1 MQQLSFGDIP
11 DTPFAI
17 VATPATMPLL
27 AAPTNGTESLPEA
40 AVVVPAV
47 AVHPELPGDLAGVIA
62 ALQADRVFSPQ
73 TIRQW
78 SSSIRT
84 VAHGVGRSPGA
95 IPAAPSALRAAVA
108 EANPTLRGIKPKR
121 WANAR
126 SEVYRAI
133 EHLGIGEPRAAD
145 DLPIAWAR
153 LKDQLPA
160 QTLRRRLS
168 RFIDFCATGGIT
180 PDTVSADTMTAF
192 HRHLDASPRVKVP
205 KKALRAACV
214 AWNEA
219 VRTVPGWPAVT
230 VPVPSWSKTYKLA
243 ADVLPASFEADLARL
258 HRRLS
263 VVDLLDENA
272 PKKPLR
278 PATLATMIAH
288 LRELVA
294 GAVHAGVPAET
305 LTDLSALLSPTTLK
319 IALRWHL
326 DRRDGA
332 SSPGLVEMGH
342 NAYTTAKNY
351 CRLPAEDVAAIKA
364 MVGRLGDRERG
375 MTRKNRQRLAAFDD
389 RRLVRALFK
398 LPDKLEAMAVAKDPP
413 RKGAVLMQT
422 AILIELWLFAPMRSR
437 NMRELEPERHIV
449 QHGSTKSGVTF
460 IEIEAFQMKTAEA
473 MQWPLPEH
481 VVARLNRYMTNWRPH
496 LGGKTSPW
504 LFPGRDPS
512 KPKHGVSIAAQVGET
527 IWEHLGVKMNPHLF
541 RHLAGKL
548 YLDLDPGNYE
558 GPRRFLG
565 HRDINTTTTY
575 YTGLESAAAARLY
588 DAKVLELVGLDDTA
602 PKPRGRRGGGR

>member
-1 MQQLSFGDIP
+1 MQQLPLFDFP
-11 DTPFAI
+11 DTPLAI
-17 VATPATMPLL
+17 VAPPETTALS
-27 AAPTNGTESLPEA
+27 AEPTDIMEGTSEA

-47 AVHPELPGDLAGVIA
+47 TVHPEPPTDLAAVIA
-62 ALQADRVFSPQ
+62 ALQSDRVLTPQ

-78 SSSIRT
+78 ASSIRT
-84 VAHGVGRSPGA
+84 AARGVRQSPGA
-95 IPAAPSALRAAVA
+95 IPATPSGLRAALA
-108 EANPTLRGIKPKR
+108 LANPRLTGIKPKR
-121 WANAR
+121 WANAL
-126 SEVYRAI
+126 SEVYRAV
-133 EHLGIGEPRAAD
+133 EHLGIGEPRATD
-145 DLPIAWAR
+145 DLPIAWAD
-153 LKDQLPA
+153 LKDRLPA

-168 RFIDFCATGGIT
+168 RFIDFCAAEGIAA
-180 PDTVSADTMTAF
+180 DTVSADTMTAF
-192 HRHLDASPRVKVP
+192 HRHLEASPRVKVP
-205 KKALRAACV
+205 KKAMRATCV

-219 VRTVPGWPAVT
+219 VTTVPGWPAVS
-230 VPVPSWSKTYKLA
+230 VPVPSWSRTYKLA
-243 ADVLPASFEADLARL
+243 AGVLPQSFEADLARL

-278 PATLATMIAH
+278 PATLATKIAH
-288 LRELVA
+288 LRELAA
-294 GAVHAGVPAET
+294 GAVHAGVPPEA
-305 LTDLSALLSPTTLK
+305 LTDLAALLSPTTLK

-332 SSPGLVEMGH
+332 SSPGLIEVGR
-342 NAYTTAKNY
+342 NAFTTAKNY

-389 RRLVRALFK
+389 RRLVRAVFK
-398 LPDKLEAMAVAKDPP
+398 LPGKLEAMAVAKDPP

-422 AILIELWLFAPMRSR
+422 AVLIELWLFAPMRAR
-437 NMRELEPERHIV
+437 NMREIEPDRHIV
-449 QHGSTKSGVTF
+449 QHGSAKSGTTY

-481 VVARLNRYMTNWRPH
+481 AVARLNRYMKNWRPL
-496 LGGKTSPW
+496 LGGKASPW

-512 KPKHGVSIAAQVGET
+512 KPKHGVSIAVQVRET
-527 IWEHLGVKMNPHLF
+527 IWEQLGVRMNPHLF

-558 GPRRFLG
+558 GPRRLLG

>member
-1 MQQLSFGDIP
+1 MLQLSLFDLP
-11 DTPFAI
+11 DTPLTI
-17 VATPATMPLL
+17 MMPPV
-27 AAPTNGTESLPEA
+27 AAPLVSGVEPVPDEVLRVEAPKPSTPVALPTNLE
-40 AVVVPAV
+40 
-47 AVHPELPGDLAGVIA
+47 DLIA
-62 ALQADRVFSPQ
+62 RIQSDPVLDPMR
-73 TIRQW
+73 IRQW
-78 SSSIRT
+78 SSSVRT
-84 VAHGVGRSPGA
+84 VARGVGRSAAA
-95 IPAAPSALRAAVA
+95 IPATPSGLREALAT
-108 EANPTLRGIKPKR
+108 ANPVRAGIKPKR
-121 WANAR
+121 WANAVSDVR
-126 SEVYRAI
+126 RAV
-133 EHLGIGEPRAAD
+133 EYLGIGEPRPTN
-145 DLPIAWAR
+145 DLPAVWAHM
-153 LKDQLPA
+153 KDRLPA

-168 RFIDFCATGGIT
+168 RLIDFCAAGGIP
-180 PDTVSADTMTAF
+180 PDAVTADTMASF
-192 HRHLDASPRVKVP
+192 HRHLEASPRVKVP
-205 KKALRAACV
+205 KKAMRAACT

-219 VRTVPGWPAVT
+219 ARTVPGWPATT

-243 ADVLPASFEADLARL
+243 DGVLPESFEADLARL
-258 HRRLS
+258 YRRLS

-272 PKKPLR
+272 PRKPLR
-278 PATLATMIAH
+278 PATLATKMAH
-288 LRELVA
+288 LRELAA
-294 GAVHAGVPAET
+294 GAVHAGVPVET
-305 LTDLSALLSPTTLK
+305 LTDLATLLRPQTLK
-319 IALRWHL
+319 IALQWHL

-332 SSPGLVEMGH
+332 SGPGLIEMGRD
-342 NAYTTAKNY
+342 AYTTAKNY
-351 CRLPAEDVAAIKA
+351 CRLSADNVAAIKS

-398 LPDKLEAMAVAKDPP
+398 LPDKLEAMAVAKDQP
-413 RKGAVLMQT
+413 RKGAVLVQT
-422 AILIELWLFAPMRSR
+422 AILIELWLFAPMRAK

-449 QHGSTKSGVTF
+449 QHGSAKTGSTY
-460 IEIEAFQMKTAEA
+460 IEIEALQMKTAEA

-481 VVARLNRYMTNWRPH
+481 AVARLNRYIKNWRPL
-496 LGGKTSPW
+496 LGGKASPW

-527 IWEHLGVKMNPHLF
+527 IWEQLGVRMNPHLF
-541 RHLAGKL
+541 RHLAGWL